1 MMKKEERQQDI
12 IKKLRASKTAIS
24 GTALSELYHVS
35 RQSIVQD
42 IALLKASNH
51 QIISTNKGY
60 LLVEPPAKQKVFKV
74 CHTNQEITDELYT
87 IVEAGGFVK
96 DVFVMHEI
104 YGKITADLSL
114 ASREDVDAFVA
125 GLDER
130 NTSPLMKL
138 TDTYHYHT
146 VEALSDEILE
156 LIERRLREKKY
167 LVVNE

>member
-1 MMKKEERQQDI
+1 MKKEERQQDI
-12 IKKLRASKTAIS
+12 IKKLRASKAPIS
-24 GTALSELYHVS
+24 GTALSELYQVS

-42 IALLKASNH
+42 IALLKALDH

-60 LLVEPPAKQKVFKV
+60 ILVEPPAKQRVFKV
-74 CHTNQEITDELYT
+74 CHTNTEITDELYT
-87 IVEAGGFVK
+87 IVEAGGFVR

-125 GLDER
+125 GLDGG

-146 VEALSDEILE
+146 VEAGSEEILE
-156 LIERRLREKKY
+156 RIEKRLREKKY
-167 LVVNE
+167 LVGGE

>member
-1 MMKKEERQQDI
+1 MKKEERQQDI
-12 IKKLRASKTAIS
+12 IKKLRASKAPIS
-24 GTALSELYHVS
+24 GTALSELYQVS

-42 IALLKASNH
+42 IALLKALDH

-60 LLVEPPAKQKVFKV
+60 ILVEPPAKQRVFKV
-74 CHTNQEITDELYT
+74 CHTNTEITDELYT
-87 IVEAGGFVK
+87 IVEAGGFVR

-114 ASREDVDAFVA
+114 ASREDIDAFVA
-125 GLDER
+125 DLDGG

-146 VEALSDEILE
+146 VEAASEEILE
-156 LIERRLREKKY
+156 RIEKRLREKKY
-167 LVVNE
+167 LVVGE